1 MKHPVD
7 TAYYA
12 ATQLPGQR
20 FDASLREGWGVWIS
34 LLGDDILKA
43 VFTRRADAD
52 GYVAQQTSGGQRG
65 QVRRMWLVLNET
77 TGEAYALGCDGNLPV
92 HGVDL
97 DFSHRAQLD
106 KLRSDVLSRLSEAEL
121 KALGLKRI

>member
-77 TGEAYALGCDGNLPV
+77 TSEAYALGGDGNLPV

-121 KALGLKRI
+121 NALGLKRI